1 MAVREGAI
9 TAAHCLSKRP
19 GIPSD
24 PVAFR
29 GSIDSRFFRTV
40 PTDTGEKADRH
51 SGKVVSFSEPSRAG
65 RSRCSGRRTS
75 VTTSENVLLRESKLA
90 LGGG

>member
-29 GSIDSRFFRTV
+29 GSIDSRCFRTEFQR
-40 PTDTGEKADRH
+40 TLGKRQIDTLAKLFH
-51 SGKVVSFSEPSRAG
+51 SVSLPGPGG
-65 RSRCSGRRTS
+65 RGARDD
-75 VTTSENVLLRESKLA
+75 VHQ
-90 LGGG
+90 